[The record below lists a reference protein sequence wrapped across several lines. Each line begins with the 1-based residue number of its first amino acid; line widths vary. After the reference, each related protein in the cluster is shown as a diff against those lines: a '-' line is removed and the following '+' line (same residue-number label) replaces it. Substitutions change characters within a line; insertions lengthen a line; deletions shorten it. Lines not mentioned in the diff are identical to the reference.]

1 MTILILKFPMNAL
14 TLTIPG
20 FTIGYKTWG
29 NPNLPPMLALHGWL
43 DNANSFDRLA
53 PFLEKQFYLIAIDFP
68 GHGHSSHLPE
78 GCHYHFYDGIF
89 NVLEIIKALGL
100 KQIHLLG
107 HSMGAC
113 LASLIAG
120 VVPEQ
125 ILSLALIEALGP
137 FSNPESSTREQLS
150 NYAHRVC
157 KVKNKEA
164 RPYQSLKQAALRR
177 AQKGYLAQELIEIL
191 AKRGLQEKEQG
202 FYWRHD
208 RRLLISS
215 PLTMTEGQVLSCL
228 EGIKTKS
235 CLIWASKGYDF
246 DREILQK
253 RVEAVKN
260 LQIYALEGGHHIH
273 MEHPDAV
280 ALCLTKF
287 YQN

>member
-1 MTILILKFPMNAL
+1 MNAL
-14 TLTIPG
+14 TLTVPG
-20 FTIGYKTWG
+20 FTIAYKTWG
-29 NPNLPPMLALHGWL
+29 NPDLPPLLALHGWL

-53 PFLEKQFYLIAIDFP
+53 PFLEGQFYLIAIDFP

-125 ILSLALIEALGP
+125 ILSLVLIEALGP
-137 FSNPESSTREQLS
+137 FSNPESSTREQLA
-150 NYAHRVC
+150 NYAHQVC

-164 RPYQSLKQAALRR
+164 RPYQTLEQAALRR
-177 AQKGYLAQELIEIL
+177 AQKGYLAQEFTEIL
-191 AKRGLQEKEQG
+191 AKRGLQEKDQG

-228 EGIKTKS
+228 TGISTKS
-235 CLIWASKGYDF
+235 CLIRASKGYDF
-246 DREILQK
+246 DPEILQK
-253 RVEAVKN
+253 RVEAVQN
-260 LQIYALEGGHHIH
+260 LQIYELEGGHHIH
-273 MEHPDAV
+273 MEHPEAV
-280 ALCLTKF
+280 ARCLTSF